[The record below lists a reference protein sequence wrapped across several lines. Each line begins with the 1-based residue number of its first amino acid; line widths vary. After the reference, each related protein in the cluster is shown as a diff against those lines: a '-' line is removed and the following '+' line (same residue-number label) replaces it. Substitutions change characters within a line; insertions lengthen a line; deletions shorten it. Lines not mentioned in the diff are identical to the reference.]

1 MLPYRIPATVTTALA
16 VAFLTAGAAAAKV
29 GPEPG
34 EVGTGGGTQVTDTR
48 PTPTCITTA
57 ISRSSA
63 PSGARIAL
71 TAEVGDDYS
80 GYPGGAAGN
89 SNGELTAGQKG
100 EPVGA
105 GGTSAGSSSPFALR
119 GASPFVAQASV
130 FIRPPDPCVR
140 GSSLAERR
148 LIHHDLIQA
157 LRDGS

>member
-1 MLPYRIPATVTTALA
+1 MRSGTT
-16 VAFLTAGAAAAKV
+16 
-29 GPEPG
+29 
-34 EVGTGGGTQVTDTR
+34 
-48 PTPTCITTA
+48 
-57 ISRSSA
+57 
-63 PSGARIAL
+63 SGAPVTL
-71 TAEVGDDYS
+71 TDEVGDDFS
-80 GYPGGAAGN
+80 DYPGGAAGH

-119 GASPFVAQASV
+119 GATPFVAQASA

-140 GSSLAERR
+140 VPSLAERR